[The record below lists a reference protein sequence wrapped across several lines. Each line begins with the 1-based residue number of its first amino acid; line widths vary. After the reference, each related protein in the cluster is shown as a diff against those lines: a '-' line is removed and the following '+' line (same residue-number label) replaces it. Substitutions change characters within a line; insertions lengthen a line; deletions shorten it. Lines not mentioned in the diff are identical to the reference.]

1 MSLRLCEQWFFMH
14 LKKITSNIIQ
24 IIPEFQLI
32 LFNLVSY
39 FILKH
44 QNWLTY
50 NTVRKSVALWIFI
63 MRPFLFLFFLL
74 LFSTSSLKLEAEFK
88 DVFCIIY
95 FLWLW
100 LLVQNIYLISPLS
113 IRGFKRWHKMDKELT
128 SLSWSFFLCFFFSRL
143 SSSVLSSP
151 AGVSLPLCFFFLCF
165 FFSLVGIWLRRV
177 LYCSG
182 RGPGCSLNYR
192 NII

>member
-63 MRPFLFLFFLL
+63 MRPFFFLFFLL

-100 LLVQNIYLISPLS
+100 LLVQNIYSTHL
-113 IRGFKRWHKMDKELT
+113 GT
-128 SLSWSFFLCFFFSRL
+128 
-143 SSSVLSSP
+143 
-151 AGVSLPLCFFFLCF
+151 G
-165 FFSLVGIWLRRV
+165 
-177 LYCSG
+177 G
-182 RGPGCSLNYR
+182 RGSTPPLPKISSKTLKMASKWPQILWLFLFLYDLSEKQKNSFWFFTVILG
-192 NII
+192 I